1 MEAVATQMKSTSPS
15 STPSASLPIL
25 RCAVLA
31 LLWFA
36 VGLHATETIIVGQ
49 PRNAGDEAT
58 IRALDFESGRAV
70 MARDYA
76 TLERIWS
83 ERFVVNAPNS
93 RIYPNRAAVL
103 DGFRKSTAD
112 LYSSYQKN
120 IECIAFDADLAIVMG
135 VETVTPM
142 GANKSAQRR
151 YTNVWRFANDAWR
164 LIARQATIVPDDALV
179 AAAPKAN

>member
-1 MEAVATQMKSTSPS
+1 MPM
-15 STPSASLPIL
+15 
-25 RCAVLA
+25 LA
-31 LLWFA
+31 PLLFA
-36 VGLHATETIIVGQ
+36 AGLHASETLVVGH

-70 MARDYA
+70 RARDYT

-83 ERFVVNAPNS
+83 ERFVVNAPNG

-135 VETVTPM
+135 VETVTPV
-142 GANKSAQRR
+142 GTNKSAQRR
-151 YTNVWRFANDAWR
+151 YTNVWRFANDAWL
-164 LIARQATIVPDDALV
+164 LIARQATIVPDDAVV
-179 AAAPKAN
+179 AAGAKTK